1 MNLLVTGGAGFI
13 GSHLCEA
20 LLDKGHSVVCV
31 DNFND
36 YYNPKA
42 KEKNVQRCLKSRNY
56 TLLRK
61 DITDFAGLG
70 QIFKERE
77 FDQVV
82 HIAAAVGV
90 RDSIERPLLFEKVN
104 VGGTLNLLELCNKF
118 GVKKF
123 IFASSSSVYGE
134 NKKIPFSESDA
145 TDNIVSPYAA
155 TKKAAEILC
164 ETYSRLYGIN
174 VTCLRFFTVYGP
186 RGRPEMAPYK
196 FTKIIDEEKE
206 VPMFGDGSSKRDYTY
221 ISDII
226 KGIMAAVGKEFRFE
240 VINLGNS
247 SPVELRELVSVI
259 EKVVGKKARIKK
271 MPLQKGDVPLTFADV
286 SKAKRLLGYE
296 PKVRLE
302 EGIKSFFEWY
312 KNSSG

>member
-1 MNLLVTGGAGFI
+1 M
-13 GSHLCEA
+13 
-20 LLDKGHSVVCV
+20 
-31 DNFND
+31 
-36 YYNPKA
+36 
-42 KEKNVQRCLKSRNY
+42 
-56 TLLRK
+56 
-61 DITDFAGLG
+61 
-70 QIFKERE
+70 
-77 FDQVV
+77 
-82 HIAAAVGV
+82 
-90 RDSIERPLLFEKVN
+90 
-104 VGGTLNLLELCNKF
+104 
-118 GVKKF
+118 
-123 IFASSSSVYGE
+123 
-134 NKKIPFSESDA
+134 
-145 TDNIVSPYAA
+145 SPYAA

-196 FTKIIDEEKE
+196 FTKIVDDEKDI
-206 VPMFGDGSSKRDYTY
+206 PMFGDGSSKRDYTY

-226 KGIMAAVGKEFRFE
+226 RGIMAAVGKEFRFE

-247 SPVELRELVSVI
+247 SPVELKQLISVI

>member
-1 MNLLVTGGAGFI
+1 MLVTGGAGFI

-42 KEKNVQRCLKSRNY
+42 KEKNVQKCLKSRNY

-186 RGRPEMAPYK
+186 RGRPEMAPFK
-196 FTKIIDEEKE
+196 FAKIIDEEKE

>member
-36 YYNPKA
+36 YYNPET
-42 KEKNVQRCLKSRNY
+42 KEKNVQKCLKNRNY

-70 QIFKERE
+70 QIFKERK
-77 FDQVV
+77 FDQVI

-196 FTKIIDEEKE
+196 FTKIVDDEKDI
-206 VPMFGDGSSKRDYTY
+206 PMFGDGSSKRDYTY

-226 KGIMAAVGKEFRFE
+226 RGIMAAVGKEFRFE

-247 SPVELRELVSVI
+247 SPVELKQLISVI